1 MTFLTTKARYSKML
15 EINETIVFSE
25 HLFLFPTNN
34 KFTLS
39 HQIVVFDDGTLYMY
53 SEKYNTDFNEKEIK
67 IDKWKMDNG
76 SLIMER
82 SGYRTV
88 ISSYKFQNNDI
99 IFIGSPDE
107 TTAMDLYKRIK

>member
-39 HQIVVFDDGTLYMY
+39 SGLFTIAELTEMINNVPYRIGF
-53 SEKYNTDFNEKEIK
+53 SSKEEMQKFI
-67 IDKWKMDNG
+67 
-76 SLIMER
+76 R
-82 SGYRTV
+82 Y
-88 ISSYKFQNNDI
+88 ISRAGGHI
-99 IFIGSPDE
+99 TE
-107 TTAMDLYKRIK
+107 VE